1 MHEQQPW
8 ISCYVTDILLSYVR
22 EALNSED
29 QIDYATLFRGIEG
42 FEIPADP
49 KLYLADV
56 RNWIPLSILRELE
69 SQCERISSRKD
80 IAYLAAKAYFTPGRK
95 QLPSLFEVILETLDD
110 ARSTILF
117 ANAWGASQTNYLK
130 LQSFERSPN
139 DQILY
144 LLAQFDG
151 NAGPAIGAI
160 NLLRGFVEGVS
171 RSPQA
176 HGEVTCSEEIS
187 QLRFD
192 DIVREFP
199 LYSATL
205 QGDVITLHSRN
216 ATAPVI
222 TAKRICMETET
233 LKVANE
239 LAAAIPESVVLNSD
253 NGHIE
258 VLTPRVMATPPAN
271 FATSRFAFQITSP
284 GTIFHGPLSYNFKPG
299 AIYDAPYCRFK
310 VEFKERRTA
319 PREEISV
326 ERLRRKVSNLLFEQ
340 LRHSKQAHTRIVQIS
355 TEKHQL
361 AAENL
366 RLRRE
371 FQREHSFAGLIGQSK
386 QIQEL
391 FALIRSI
398 AETDVTVLVQGE
410 TGTGKELIA
419 RAVHYNGSRRGKRF
433 VAINCGALS
442 STLLESELFGHEKGA
457 FTGAIGL

>member
-151 NAGPAIGAI
+151 NAGPAIK
-160 NLLRGFVEGVS
+160 
-171 RSPQA
+171 
-176 HGEVTCSEEIS
+176 H
-187 QLRFD
+187 
-192 DIVREFP
+192 
-199 LYSATL
+199 
-205 QGDVITLHSRN
+205 
-216 ATAPVI
+216 
-222 TAKRICMETET
+222 TAK
-233 LKVANE
+233 
-239 LAAAIPESVVLNSD
+239 
-253 NGHIE
+253 
-258 VLTPRVMATPPAN
+258 
-271 FATSRFAFQITSP
+271 
-284 GTIFHGPLSYNFKPG
+284 
-299 AIYDAPYCRFK
+299 
-310 VEFKERRTA
+310 
-319 PREEISV
+319 
-326 ERLRRKVSNLLFEQ
+326 
-340 LRHSKQAHTRIVQIS
+340 
-355 TEKHQL
+355 
-361 AAENL
+361 
-366 RLRRE
+366 
-371 FQREHSFAGLIGQSK
+371 
-386 QIQEL
+386 
-391 FALIRSI
+391 
-398 AETDVTVLVQGE
+398 
-410 TGTGKELIA
+410 
-419 RAVHYNGSRRGKRF
+419 
-433 VAINCGALS
+433 
-442 STLLESELFGHEKGA
+442 
-457 FTGAIGL
+457 